1 MEEKRL
7 LLHICCA
14 PDATVPWPDLK
25 EEGYETTDFF
35 YGDNIHPKEEF
46 DRRVES
52 LAYLSLFFDEST
64 VYRPYAPEEWVE
76 ETAELK
82 DEPERGKRCI
92 KCFELQLNAAADYAK
107 QNNYKYLSTTLT
119 ISPHKDVALINE
131 LGKRISQEN
140 GLIWV
145 EKIWRKNNG
154 FKKSVERSLQLN
166 LYRQDYC
173 GCLYSIQS
181 RNQI

>member
-14 PDATVPWPDLK
+14 PDATVPWPELK
-25 EEGYETTDFF
+25 EEGYETTGFF

-52 LAYLSLFFDEST
+52 LASLSLFLDEST
-64 VYRPYAPEEWVE
+64 VYRPYAPEEWLE

-92 KCFELQLNAAADYAK
+92 NVLNFNLMQLQIMR
-107 QNNYKYLSTTLT
+107 S
-119 ISPHKDVALINE
+119 
-131 LGKRISQEN
+131 
-140 GLIWV
+140 
-145 EKIWRKNNG
+145 KIITNI
-154 FKKSVERSLQLN
+154 FQQL
-166 LYRQDYC
+166 
-173 GCLYSIQS
+173 
-181 RNQI
+181 